1 MKSVSVITSDRRP
14 SRAAVSPVYDLYWRF
29 ATERQAIFFAR
40 LEGQPSPWTSDP
52 VLQAYRF
59 TNAYRAS
66 DMGPD
71 AARLIPLLG
80 LAGEAGQLLSE
91 FKKRLRDGPSH
102 VQFVD
107 HVAEELGDI
116 LWYLANT
123 ASKYGLDLDDVA
135 ASNLKKVKALY
146 DRTIPPLDY
155 DGAFGE
161 GERLPR
167 RFIVDFRELRDGARV
182 EVRTE
187 IDGRLIGSAL
197 TDNAYYDDGYRFHD
211 VFHIAYAAILGWSP
225 VLRGL
230 LRLKRRSQP
239 LIDEVEDGGR
249 AAVIEEGVAAVA
261 FDYARRH
268 NFLANVSDLDEHLLT
283 TLRGMCEHLEVSQQ
297 PPSLWRQ
304 AVLDGFAVWREGECG
319 VLREYPQSL
328 RRLHC
333 RVGHGPPHLPASCG
347 LRGLTG
353 SQKDLSR
360 QGQPHDERCETSCS
374 HTRAVQPQHQRR
386 ISVPSAPLRRLS
398 DRQCAPTVSLTPNPV
413 TAFRR

>member
-1 MKSVSVITSDRRP
+1 MKLSEYQAKALQTDQTP
-14 SRAAVSPVYDLYWRF
+14 APV
-29 ATERQAIFFAR
+29 
-40 LEGQPSPWTSDP
+40 G
-52 VLQAYRF
+52 
-59 TNAYRAS
+59 
-66 DMGPD
+66 MGPD
-71 AARLIPLLG
+71 TARLIPLLG

-135 ASNLKKVKALY
+135 TANLKKVKALY
-146 DRTIPPLDY
+146 DKSMPPLDY

-167 RFIVDFRELRDGARV
+167 RFIVDFREIREGDRV

-187 IDGRLIGSAL
+187 IDGRLIGAAL
-197 TDNAYYDDGYRFHD
+197 TDNAYLDDGYRFHD
-211 VFHIAYAAILGWSP
+211 VFHVAYAAVLGWSP

-268 NFLANVSDLDEHLLT
+268 SFLANVSDLDEHLLT

-304 AVLDGFAVWREGECG
+304 AVLDGFAVWRDLTKNGG
-319 VLREYPQSL
+319 GRVSADLDLREIRYL
-328 RRLHC
+328 
-333 RVGHGPPHLPASCG
+333 GPPAIASA
-347 LRGLTG
+347 TAA
-353 SQKDLSR
+353 
-360 QGQPHDERCETSCS
+360 
-374 HTRAVQPQHQRR
+374 AV
-386 ISVPSAPLRRLS
+386 AGE
-398 DRQCAPTVSLTPNPV
+398 
-413 TAFRR
+413 